1 MDNNFIKDFLSRK
14 GDQLPVLIDY
24 MIKSGLPTSQVQS
37 EIETESAP
45 LIDFVKKSSLYCG
58 SLLHSDSLSVEQTNS
73 LLALAH
79 QSSQILACVKM
90 ANNLIFQL
98 RVNPDNAVSAKAEPK
113 PKNKK
118 TQHDGWFDEESSDEA
133 A

>member
-1 MDNNFIKDFLSRK
+1 
-14 GDQLPVLIDY
+14 
-24 MIKSGLPTSQVQS
+24 
-37 EIETESAP
+37 
-45 LIDFVKKSSLYCG
+45 
-58 SLLHSDSLSVEQTNS
+58 
-73 LLALAH
+73 
-79 QSSQILACVKM
+79 M

-98 RVNPDNAVSAKAEPK
+98 RVNPDNAVSAKVEPK